1 MGGLAVHR
9 GGMKETAIL
18 PVMERARGAAR
29 VGLVPRAS
37 LSHPHGWTLSELYQQ
52 GSAKVIL
59 PEVGGA
65 AEVVFLN
72 TSGGLTGGDRLTYGL
87 TLGEGLR
94 AVATTQTA
102 ERAYKSISGA
112 AHMGLR
118 FDVGAGA
125 HLDWLPQE
133 TILFDRA
140 NLVRRTEIH
149 LAEDALGCLSVE
161 SVVLGRAAMG
171 EVVRHLTFRD
181 RREVWRGGKLIFA
194 DPVALNDASLGDDPA
209 GLGGARAFAS
219 LVMIG
224 QGAEDALGPLRELLE
239 EPGVRAA
246 ASALPGRLTMRALAV
261 DGWPLRRLMA
271 RVLTRLRRAPVP
283 RVWQM

>member
-1 MGGLAVHR
+1 MI
-9 GGMKETAIL
+9 ETAIL
-18 PVMERARGAAR
+18 PVMERAHGTAR
-29 VGLVPRAS
+29 VGLVPKANGWG
-37 LSHPHGWTLSELYQQ
+37 LSDLYQQ

-72 TSGGLTGGDRLTYGL
+72 TSGGLTGGDRLSYAM

-94 AVATTQTA
+94 ATATTQTA
-102 ERAYKSISGA
+102 ERAYKSTSGA

-118 FDVGAGA
+118 FEVAAGA

-140 NLVRRTEIH
+140 NLSRRTEIH
-149 LAEDALGCLSVE
+149 LHPQALGCLALE

-171 EVVRHLTFRD
+171 EVVRQLTFRD
-181 RREVWRGGKLIFA
+181 RREVWRGGRLVFA
-194 DPVALNDASLGDDPA
+194 DPVSLGDDALGADPA

-219 LVMIG
+219 LVLIG
-224 QGAEDALGPLRELLE
+224 QGVEDALGPLRALLE

-246 ASALPGRLTMRALAV
+246 ASALPGRLTLRALAV
-261 DGWPLRRLMA
+261 DGWPLRLLLA
-271 RVLTRLRRAPVP
+271 RVLTRLRGGPPP